1 MNKTIFGNPFII
13 AKREVSSFIFSPVA
27 YIVLFFFMIFSGV
40 VFFYYYFSSGEASL
54 RGYFELLPWL
64 LSVFVPALTMR
75 FFSEEWSTGSIEML
89 LTSPF
94 TLWEIIIGKYSAAVF
109 LSVLMLIPSILY
121 LITVSLTGEIDF
133 GVTFGG
139 YLGAFF
145 LCALYSA
152 VGIFISA
159 VTASQVISLIVS
171 IAVCFFFYFIY
182 FVLQFIP
189 GQIANILQFI
199 STGYHFK
206 NFAKGIIDSR
216 EILYFISMSVLFL
229 FSAKTGIDKRR

>member
-1 MNKTIFGNPFII
+1 MIKQMFANPFII
-13 AKREVSSFIFSPVA
+13 AKREVSSFLFSPVA
-27 YIVLFFFMIFSGV
+27 YIVFFFFMIFSGV
-40 VFFYYYFSSGEASL
+40 IFFYNYFMNGEASL

-75 FFSEEWSTGSIEML
+75 LFSEEWSTGSIEML

-109 LSVLMLIPSILY
+109 LSVLMLVPSIFY
-121 LITVSLTGEIDF
+121 LVTVSLTGEVDL

-139 YLGAFF
+139 SLGAFF

-152 VGIFISA
+152 VGVCVSA
-159 VTASQVISLIVS
+159 LTSSQVISLIVS
-171 IAVCFFFYFIY
+171 IAVCFFLY
-182 FVLQFIP
+182 FVYFALQFIP
-189 GQIANILQFI
+189 GKTADVLQFV

-216 EILYFISMSVLFL
+216 EILYFMSMSVLFL

>member
-1 MNKTIFGNPFII
+1 MIKTIFGNPFII
-13 AKREVSSFIFSPVA
+13 AKREVASFIFYPVA
-27 YIVLFFFMIFSGV
+27 YIVLFFFMTFSGA
-40 VFFYYYFSSGEASL
+40 VFFYNYFMNGEASL

-75 FFSEEWSTGSIEML
+75 LFSEEWSTGSIEML

-94 TLWEIIIGKYSAAVF
+94 TLWEIIAGKFSAALI
-109 LSVLMLIPSILY
+109 LSMLMLTPSLLY
-121 LITVSLTGEIDF
+121 LITVSLTGEVDL

-152 VGIFISA
+152 VGIFVSA
-159 VTASQVISLIVS
+159 ITSSQVISLIVS
-171 IAVCFFFYFIY
+171 IALCFFFYFI
-182 FVLQFIP
+182 FFALQFIP
-189 GQIANILQFI
+189 GKIADILQFV
-199 STGYHFK
+199 STGYHFR
-206 NFAKGIIDSR
+206 NFAKGIVDSR

-229 FSAKTGIDKRR
+229 FSAKIGIDKRR

>member
-1 MNKTIFGNPFII
+1 MLKQMFGNPFII

-27 YIVLFFFMIFSGV
+27 YIVFTSFMFFSGA
-40 VFFYYYFSSGEASL
+40 VFFYNYFMNGEASL

-64 LSVFVPALTMR
+64 LSVFIPALTMR
-75 FFSEEWSTGSIEML
+75 LFSEEWSTGSIEML

-94 TLWEIIIGKYSAAVF
+94 TLWEVIIGKFSAALV
-109 LSVLMLIPSILY
+109 LSIMMIVPSLLY
-121 LITVSLTGEIDF
+121 LITVSLTGEVDL

-159 VTASQVISLIVS
+159 ITSSQVISLIVS
-171 IAVCFFFYFIY
+171 IGVCFFFYFI
-182 FVLQFIP
+182 FFALQFIP
-189 GQIANILQFI
+189 GKTADILQFV
-199 STGYHFK
+199 STGYHFR
-206 NFAKGIIDSR
+206 NFAKGIVDSR
-216 EILYFISMSVLFL
+216 EILYFVSMSVLFL
-229 FSAKTGIDKRR
+229 FSAKIGIDKRR